1 MTLEEFVGLDPN
13 KIRRDKELMQ
23 LYIKFYEA
31 AFFVIPNCAGCSFKG
46 GFKKLKQYSISGTK
60 NINFEKNIIE
70 MKNPKTFLL
79 KKQHLTKILTYKV
92 EGRTH
97 RKYGNQLTN
106 EFALELVKDGQSDL
120 FHKLPEG
127 SKFYVE
133 MHLKDGTVETYGK
146 EHGLETPHEDSD
158 NLIDNLSKEG
168 TKFYED
174 GKEIKLWDKIPKS
187 ENEATVSKD
196 VILVNVNDIDRP
208 SRYFEMDYHKE
219 ILPLYAEARER
230 TGKQAD
236 SRKQQD
242 IIKFL
247 QANES

>member
-70 MKNPKTFLL
+70 MKNLKTFLL
-79 KKQHLTKILTYKV
+79 KKQHLTKILTYKA

-106 EFALELVKDGQSDL
+106 EFAIELVKDGQSDL

-127 SKFYVE
+127 S
-133 MHLKDGTVETYGK
+133 
-146 EHGLETPHEDSD
+146 
-158 NLIDNLSKEG
+158 EG

-174 GKEIKLWDKIPKS
+174 GKEIAIKFNYS
-187 ENEATVSKD
+187 
-196 VILVNVNDIDRP
+196 
-208 SRYFEMDYHKE
+208 EMDYHKD
-219 ILPLYAEARER
+219 ILPLYAEARDR

-236 SRKQQD
+236 SRKQED

-247 QANES
+247 EDNEG

>member
-70 MKNPKTFLL
+70 MKNLKTFLL

-106 EFALELVKDGQSDL
+106 EFAIELVKDGQSDL

-127 SKFYVE
+127 S
-133 MHLKDGTVETYGK
+133 
-146 EHGLETPHEDSD
+146 D
-158 NLIDNLSKEG
+158 NLIDTLSKDKTVIGLTSKEG

-174 GKEIKLWDKIPKS
+174 GKEIAIKFNYS
-187 ENEATVSKD
+187 
-196 VILVNVNDIDRP
+196 
-208 SRYFEMDYHKE
+208 EMDYHKD
-219 ILPLYAEARER
+219 ILPLYAEARDR

-236 SRKQQD
+236 SRKQED

-247 QANES
+247 EDNEG